1 MLKSDGTQ
9 YYSYT
14 YAPDAVSGLLTVL
27 LLGVD
32 GEAYNVADASCDVRL
47 RSLAQMFADA
57 AGTKLR
63 FELPDTVEAA
73 GFSRA
78 TKARLDGAKLRSLGW
93 RPMYGLEAAVQRTC
107 RILKDCD

>member
-1 MLKSDGTQ
+1 
-9 YYSYT
+9 
-14 YAPDAVSGLLTVL
+14 
-27 LLGVD
+27 
-32 GEAYNVADASCDVRL
+32 
-47 RSLAQMFADA
+47 MFADA